1 MMMTKTSRCLQG
13 KVRPLKRKRVC
24 GAVFWEGWMTIAAL
38 VIGVAPG
45 YAQPPETRFELKGQC
60 VSGATAMGGVD
71 GYVPAEIDLS
81 NDETARAIAIQGL
94 ARAREACQLR
104 PRRMPDGTFSGSY
117 VYDVYL
123 YQGVSHPDPTNYVVS
138 LVMKG
143 SVDPH
148 SGLPAPTAEY
158 ETRIPAMRKAATER
172 AEQERRA
179 QEEARQRQFLQT
191 KAEEK
196 VGSATCRCSRDQVT
210 TQLMYVSCNVPTNID
225 LSLDVTLRDI
235 LLETQ
240 RWGRTVCAPEQ
251 NPSAMRVNVMLQYDD
266 QAIVN
271 CTGVFVS
278 RDDSNN
284 IKPDT
289 CQNLARIGRQIGQ
302 AQQQVQAF
310 LQQHKVS
317 SPVILDYADVM
328 NFFTNPFV
336 QAGKTVALAG
346 SLATMLSATDGV
358 FKVMAKIGG
367 QRAVDELLQRQL
379 GSPFF
384 VVSQMPKG
392 LTVPSGGEAVLVG
405 RVIGKTSLK
414 MTTGEQ
420 FQVPHLQFVGVRH
433 CELVEYSPIYSGLS
447 PTALKE
453 R

>member
-1 MMMTKTSRCLQG
+1 MLG
-13 KVRPLKRKRVC
+13 
-24 GAVFWEGWMTIAAL
+24 L
-38 VIGVAPG
+38 VDR
-45 YAQPPETRFELKGQC
+45 E
-60 VSGATAMGGVD
+60 SG
-71 GYVPAEIDLS
+71 
-81 NDETARAIAIQGL
+81 R
-94 ARAREACQLR
+94 
-104 PRRMPDGTFSGSY
+104 
-117 VYDVYL
+117 
-123 YQGVSHPDPTNYVVS
+123 PDPNAVR
-138 LVMKG
+138 
-143 SVDPH
+143 
-148 SGLPAPTAEY
+148 Y
-158 ETRIPAMRKAATER
+158 ENRISAARKAAAER
-172 AEQERRA
+172 AKQERQAQEQER
-179 QEEARQRQFLQT
+179 QRQLLQT
-191 KAEEK
+191 KVEAT
-196 VGSATCRCSRDQVT
+196 VGSARCRCERIS
-210 TQLMYVSCNVPTNID
+210 LPHLYVSCNVPTNID

-235 LLETQ
+235 LLEAQT
-240 RWGRTVCAPEQ
+240 WGRKACAPDQ
-251 NPSAMRVNVMLQYDD
+251 NPSAVRVSVVLEHDD
-266 QAIVN
+266 QEIVN
-271 CTGVFVS
+271 CTFLVAS

-289 CQNLARIGRQIGQ
+289 CRNLARTARQIVE

-336 QAGKTVALAG
+336 QEGKTVALAG

-367 QRAVDELLQRQL
+367 QRAVDELLQREL

-392 LTVPSGGEAVLVG
+392 LTVPSGAEAVLVG

-420 FQVPHLQFVGVRH
+420 FQVPHLQFVGVRN
-433 CELVEYSPIYSGLS
+433 CELVGYFPICSGLS